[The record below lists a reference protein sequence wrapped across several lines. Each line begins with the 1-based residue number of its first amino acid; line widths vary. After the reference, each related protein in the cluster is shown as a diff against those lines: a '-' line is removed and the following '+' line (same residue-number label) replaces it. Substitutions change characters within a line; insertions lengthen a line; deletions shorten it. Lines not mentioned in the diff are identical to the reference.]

1 MSQIGYAP
9 IQLYRTA
16 TASAVPVAGNL
27 AFGELALNYNDGKLY
42 YKNSAGVVTLL
53 ASNYS
58 NPTVISVNSAS
69 DALRITQTGAGNA
82 LVVEDSTN
90 PDSTPFVVDA
100 DGNVGIGITPTT
112 ALTMYRS
119 GSAANIQATS
129 DASSTTLQ
137 ARVYSDTTAHTPIIN
152 LARARGT
159 LAAPTIVLSGDGTGN
174 VSARGWDGTQFLQ
187 VAAIDFV
194 VDGTPGLNDMPGR
207 LVFSTTADGSN
218 SPTER
223 MRIDGA
229 GNIGIGAIPPTG
241 NSVYN
246 GKNITGATTANAHAV
261 VSTVQ
266 SDVTAAARGYATV
279 LSTAAASFTTVLQHF
294 YANQST
300 IGAGSTVS
308 SQYGF
313 YSENNLIDA
322 TNNFAFYANNT
333 AAVTAGKRATGF
345 YSNINT
351 ATGGGLTYGF
361 YAAGTADNYF
371 GGNVGIGTTLPT
383 QKLDVNGATRLNGE
397 VGVGSA
403 PSASYK
409 LYVDSGA
416 IGGVYSTTTGLIPAY
431 FRSTDSSSGGFSI
444 FFEKD
449 SASPAASDDIANLRF
464 RGNNSVSAITEY
476 VRLAASMADH
486 TNGSEDGTLS
496 LTTMK
501 AGVLAERVRYSS
513 ADGLYIVDG
522 TFRAPDVY
530 AFNVG
535 ATFRSAYINSA
546 GQFGGLTSSIRY
558 KENIEESAYGLDEL
572 MQLRSVTFNYKSDPT
587 SARSLGFI
595 AEEVDAIGLRELVSY
610 NEENKPETVHY
621 ELMTALLTK
630 AIQEQQAMIED
641 LKARVAALGG

>member
-1 MSQIGYAP
+1 MASTYSNLGIELIGTGEQAGTWGTTTNGNFSNIIDNAIVGYASV
-9 IQLYRTA
+9 TA
-16 TASAVPVAGNL
+16 VAASTTLGTP
-27 AFGELALNYNDGKLY
+27 ALLTVSDG
-42 YKNSAGVVTLL
+42 A
-53 ASNYS
+53 ASS
-58 NPTVISVNSAS
+58 GQKRIIEITSAS
-69 DALRITQTGAGNA
+69 DLGASSYLSISPNDFAGYYFIKNSLLGSRSLIVFQGTWNGTDPNRAVTIENGYEAVIRCNGGGAGAVVSFINYNIKTGSIYA
-82 LVVEDSTN
+82 SKTGGATVLVQVEGEGSTQLRA
-90 PDSTPFVVDA
+90 S
-100 DGNVGIGITPTT
+100 
-112 ALTMYRS
+112 R
-119 GSAANIQATS
+119 
-129 DASSTTLQ
+129 SSTDTVQPLVTLTK
-137 ARVYSDTTAHTPIIN
+137 S
-152 LARARGT
+152 RGT
-159 LAAPTIVLSGDGTGN
+159 IAAKTIVASGDVLGE
-174 VSARGWDGTQFLQ
+174 VSFWGYDGTQI
-187 VAAIDFV
+187 VSAASISTT
-194 VDGTPGLNDMPGR
+194 VDATPGVNDMPGA
-207 LVFSTTADGSN
+207 LILGTTADGASA
-218 SPTER
+218 PTER
-223 MRIDGA
+223 MRI
-229 GNIGIGAIPPTG
+229 
-241 NSVYN
+241 S
-246 GKNITGATTANAHAV
+246 NA
-261 VSTVQ
+261 
-266 SDVTAAARGYATV
+266 
-279 LSTAAASFTTVLQHF
+279 
-294 YANQST
+294 
-300 IGAGSTVS
+300 
-308 SQYGF
+308 
-313 YSENNLIDA
+313 
-322 TNNFAFYANNT
+322 
-333 AAVTAGKRATGF
+333 
-345 YSNINT
+345 
-351 ATGGGLTYGF
+351 
-361 YAAGTADNYF
+361 
-371 GGNVGIGTTLPT
+371 GNVGIGTTSPTQKLDINGNAAISGNVGIGTTSPT

-431 FRSTDSSSGGFSI
+431 FRSTDTSSGGLSI

-476 VRLAASMADH
+476 VRLSATIADP
-486 TNGSEDGTLS
+486 TNASEDGTLS

-513 ADGLYIVDG
+513 ADGFYIVDG

-535 ATFRSAYINSA
+535 ATFRSAYINST